1 MFGVD
6 TGWVVDLWDNLVRFH
21 LDARIKAGRRIST
34 G

>member
-6 TGWVVDLWDNLVRFH
+6 AGWVVDLWDNLVRFH
-21 LDARIKAGRRIST
+21 LDARIKAGGRIST